1 MDEHLGG
8 KTHQAGIKQI
18 QHSLEIISIG
28 NIYSNI
34 QWRAQD
40 FSFGGGGDRGK
51 YMYLYFDL
59 M

>member
-40 FSFGGGGDRGK
+40 FSFGGGGGPWQV
-51 YMYLYFDL
+51 YVPLL
-59 M
+59 